1 MRRKPLQQVPR
12 VFDRRN
18 IATMFRLC
26 STSFPP
32 LGRNRAITEW
42 SNMKTPKARKACVCG
57 SLHQLAFAH
66 GTPAPLQVLSAYR
79 CGRRGLS
86 SRLGTVEGKAQALG
100 GTHPGL
106 RRAVLHSAQTPSA
119 RDAQQARA
127 SMSRAPCGERLTSPS
142 SSSRTPRS

>member
-12 VFDRRN
+12 VFNRRN

-42 SNMKTPKARKACVCG
+42 NHMKTPKARKACVCG

-86 SRLGTVEGKAQALG
+86 SRLGTVRGKAQALG
-100 GTHPGL
+100 GTHQG
-106 RRAVLHSAQTPSA
+106 AA
-119 RDAQQARA
+119 A
-127 SMSRAPCGERLTSPS
+127 SLVPLCADPQVRTMRSPLLMMRGGELQLWLTSPS